1 MLLFLIG
8 SFPVVSAYFG
18 IGNFEVPGTGSV
30 DDADNDNIP
39 DWWENLSW
47 WNATCGLNYTDPT
60 DNVSDFDGDGSIN
73 YWEYYDRTNPCLS
86 NDDSDLDGIP
96 DKWEEANDL
105 NKFDS
110 NDGLS
115 DLDSDGLAN
124 YHEYLNDTNITNP
137 DTDGD
142 IMPDGWEVEYTLNP
156 LNLSDAAGDLDGDG
170 INNSQEYLDGT
181 DPTKAPFTTT
191 IPTINASVPESVD
204 ATEKADTTLEL
215 TATENL
221 TDVSVNITK
230 YTNISKNTDV
240 NPLTSNF
247 GLGPDQQSIGKGIE
261 VSASDDLRMNL
272 DWILIKMYYTDAEL
286 DRTGDGDA
294 DDADDIDPTSLRFWR
309 FCPANREWQVLDKD
323 KEPVVTCGSDNI
335 TVYNSSVDT
344 TNKFVYAKLSNLSF
358 FGVVG
363 SILLCPITQKW
374 CGVLGRC
381 ISLLDRCEAGGG
393 PGGGGGGGAPPK
405 TLAPIFTGGVVSLTP
420 QLLIDLILRQK
431 LEERTFWTVPNS
443 VGASLVLTGEY
454 PSPFS
459 PIVRGALA
467 RPIRMLL
474 EPLKL
479 FRGERVES
487 PEAIKDVYRFS
498 TGRVLTR
505 YPKSDVVI
513 IAVRDPP
520 VDSMAAVAYAK
531 SINAPILLTER
542 DDAPEVTV
550 NALKQ
555 LNPKKI
561 VIIGGPV
568 AVSND
573 VESEFRKIAPTERI
587 WGQTRYETA
596 VEVAERLSPTI
607 VVVTDGEAP
616 SQDAVIV
623 ASEYKAP
630 IIYVRGKEIPKT
642 TKDFLVKHTGTKEGE
657 RMSWVTVGIDED
669 VHTEI
674 QSIYELPEFMTKNR
688 LTIKLYQLGTR
699 FLR

>member
-1 MLLFLIG
+1 
-8 SFPVVSAYFG
+8 
-18 IGNFEVPGTGSV
+18 
-30 DDADNDNIP
+30 
-39 DWWENLSW
+39 
-47 WNATCGLNYTDPT
+47 
-60 DNVSDFDGDGSIN
+60 
-73 YWEYYDRTNPCLS
+73 
-86 NDDSDLDGIP
+86 
-96 DKWEEANDL
+96 
-105 NKFDS
+105 
-110 NDGLS
+110 
-115 DLDSDGLAN
+115 
-124 YHEYLNDTNITNP
+124 
-137 DTDGD
+137 
-142 IMPDGWEVEYTLNP
+142 
-156 LNLSDAAGDLDGDG
+156 
-170 INNSQEYLDGT
+170 
-181 DPTKAPFTTT
+181 
-191 IPTINASVPESVD
+191 
-204 ATEKADTTLEL
+204 
-215 TATENL
+215 
-221 TDVSVNITK
+221 
-230 YTNISKNTDV
+230 
-240 NPLTSNF
+240 
-247 GLGPDQQSIGKGIE
+247 
-261 VSASDDLRMNL
+261 MNL
-272 DWILIKMYYTDAEL
+272 DWILIKMYYADAEL

-294 DDADDIDPTSLRFWR
+294 DDADDIDPTSLKFWR
-309 FCPANREWQVLDKD
+309 FCPANSEWQVLDKNQG
-323 KEPVVTCGSDNI
+323 PVVCGSDNI
-335 TVYNSSVDT
+335 TVYDSGVNT

-405 TLAPIFTGGVVSLTP
+405 TLPPIFTGGVVSLTP

-443 VGASLVLTGEY
+443 VGAALILTGEY

-505 YPKSDVVI
+505 YSKSDVVI

-630 IIYVRGKEIPKT
+630 IIYVRGKEIPEA

-674 QSIYELPEFMTKNR
+674 QSIYELPEFMTKSR